1 MSAQRSKLRVVVDG
15 SNLATEGR
23 SDPSL
28 VQLDEVLRAFQAENP
43 GAELIVVA
51 DATFAHRVAPGERAR
66 FQEREL
72 EGTIV
77 TPPAGA
83 IGRGDAFILKI
94 ADRIAGVVL
103 SNDSFQEF
111 HHLYPW
117 LFDEGRLIGGKPVPG
132 VGWIF
137 TPRLPVRGAKSVRA
151 TKKAALAVTSAPPA
165 ELTEAPPT
173 KRAARG
179 RRAASAELAVAPPAE
194 LTEAPPTK
202 RAARGRRAASAE
214 LAVAPPAELTE
225 APPTKRA
232 ARGRRAASAEL
243 AVAPPTKRGAR
254 GRQAASAEPT
264 VAPPTEP
271 AVAAPPAATKRT
283 ARGRRAASAEPAV
296 APPTEPAVAAP
307 PAATKRTARGRRAA
321 SAEPAVAPP
330 TEPAVAAPPAAT
342 KRTARGRRAASAE
355 LAVAPPAEPTEA
367 PPTKRAARGRRAAS
381 AELAVAAPPAPTKRA
396 ARPRPPEPP
405 AELSSSTPRSQRR
418 EHGAVNDERTF
429 AALTAAVPVGS
440 VVDGTVRSFTS
451 HGAVVD
457 VRVDGVD
464 VECYAPTA
472 MLGDP
477 APARAREVLVRG
489 EVRRFRLISVDPE
502 RRIGEV
508 GLP

>member
-151 TKKAALAVTSAPPA
+151 TKKAALAVTS
-165 ELTEAPPT
+165 
-173 KRAARG
+173 
-179 RRAASAELAVAPPAE
+179 
-194 LTEAPPTK
+194 
-202 RAARGRRAASAE
+202 
-214 LAVAPPAELTE
+214 APPAELTE

>member
-1 MSAQRSKLRVVVDG
+1 M
-15 SNLATEGR
+15 ATEGR

-28 VQLDEVLRAFQAENP
+28 AQLDEVLRAFQAENP
-43 GAELIVVA
+43 RVELIVVA

-66 FQEREL
+66 FQQREI

-151 TKKAALAVTSAPPA
+151 TRKAALAAVSTEPIESAVAAPA
-165 ELTEAPPT
+165 EPTKRVARSRRAAPAEPAVAEPAEPIKRTARSRRAAPIEPAVAAPAEPTKRTARSRRAAPAEPAVAAPAEPT
-173 KRAARG
+173 KRAARRRRRDSIESAVAAPAEPVMASPTQRTARS
-179 RRAASAELAVAPPAE
+179 RRAAPAEPAVAAPAE
-194 LTEAPPTK
+194 PTK
-202 RAARGRRAASAE
+202 RAARSRRRD
-214 LAVAPPAELTE
+214 AV
-225 APPTKRA
+225 
-232 ARGRRAASAEL
+232 
-243 AVAPPTKRGAR
+243 
-254 GRQAASAEPT
+254 EP
-264 VAPPTEP
+264 V
-271 AVAAPPAATKRT
+271 
-283 ARGRRAASAEPAV
+283 
-296 APPTEPAVAAP
+296 
-307 PAATKRTARGRRAA
+307 
-321 SAEPAVAPP
+321 
-330 TEPAVAAPPAAT
+330 
-342 KRTARGRRAASAE
+342 
-355 LAVAPPAEPTEA
+355 L
-367 PPTKRAARGRRAAS
+367 
-381 AELAVAAPPAPTKRA
+381 APTTQHA
-396 ARPRPPEPP
+396 AHPRLPEPP
-405 AELSSSTPRSQRR
+405 VEISSSTPRSQRR
-418 EHGAVNDERTF
+418 EHGAVNDEMAF
-429 AALTAAVPVGS
+429 AALITAVPVGS

-489 EVRRFRLISVDPE
+489 EMRRFRLISVDPE

>member
-179 RRAASAELAVAPPAE
+179 RRAASAELAVAP
-194 LTEAPPTK
+194 T
-202 RAARGRRAASAE
+202 
-214 LAVAPPAELTE
+214 
-225 APPTKRA
+225 
-232 ARGRRAASAEL
+232 
-243 AVAPPTKRGAR
+243 
-254 GRQAASAEPT
+254 
-264 VAPPTEP
+264 
-271 AVAAPPAATKRT
+271 
-283 ARGRRAASAEPAV
+283 
-296 APPTEPAVAAP
+296 
-307 PAATKRTARGRRAA
+307 
-321 SAEPAVAPP
+321 
-330 TEPAVAAPPAAT
+330 
-342 KRTARGRRAASAE
+342 
-355 LAVAPPAEPTEA
+355 AEPTEA

>member
-179 RRAASAELAVAPPAE
+179 RRAASAELAVA
-194 LTEAPPTK
+194 
-202 RAARGRRAASAE
+202 
-214 LAVAPPAELTE
+214 
-225 APPTKRA
+225 
-232 ARGRRAASAEL
+232 
-243 AVAPPTKRGAR
+243 
-254 GRQAASAEPT
+254 
-264 VAPPTEP
+264 
-271 AVAAPPAATKRT
+271 
-283 ARGRRAASAEPAV
+283 
-296 APPTEPAVAAP
+296 
-307 PAATKRTARGRRAA
+307 
-321 SAEPAVAPP
+321 
-330 TEPAVAAPPAAT
+330 
-342 KRTARGRRAASAE
+342 
-355 LAVAPPAEPTEA
+355 
-367 PPTKRAARGRRAAS
+367 
-381 AELAVAAPPAPTKRA
+381 APPAPTKRA